1 VRTTAALRVF
11 ALLTVLCAGPV
22 RAAVSTAD
30 QTFADVASQD
40 DLTEIELGL
49 LALQNATSPHVRQF
63 AQRMV
68 SDHTQAA
75 HELMQVAKS
84 QNLELRTQIDAQHKS
99 DVDRLR
105 GMKGEEFDTAYMLD
119 MLQEHR
125 KGVLDFQKQA
135 QSGSDPALKS
145 FAQKY
150 LPALQQNL
158 QMAQSIAMVHQ

>member
-1 VRTTAALRVF
+1 MRRTAALRAF
-11 ALLTVLCAGPV
+11 TLLTALCAGPA
-22 RAAVSTAD
+22 RATVSATD

-68 SDHTQAA
+68 TDHTQANQ
-75 HELMQVAKS
+75 ELMQLAKS
-84 QNLELRTQIDAQHKS
+84 QNFDLPTQIDAKHKS

-105 GMKGEEFDTAYMLD
+105 GMNGEEFDTAYMQQ
-119 MLQEHR
+119 MVQEHK
-125 KGVLDFQKQA
+125 KGILDFQKQA
-135 QSGSDPALKS
+135 QSGSDPSLKS

-150 LPALQQNL
+150 LPILQQNL
-158 QMAQSIAMVHQ
+158 QMAQSIAIVHE

>member
-1 VRTTAALRVF
+1 VRTTAALGAF
-11 ALLTVLCAGPV
+11 ALLTMLCAGPV
-22 RAAVSTAD
+22 RAAVSTTD

-49 LALQNATSPHVRQF
+49 LALQNAISPHVRQF

-75 HELMQVAKS
+75 QELMQVAKS

-105 GMKGEEFDTAYMLD
+105 GMKGEAFDTGYMQD
-119 MLQEHR
+119 VLQEHR

-150 LPALQQNL
+150 LPILQQNL

>member
-1 VRTTAALRVF
+1 MTTTAALRAF

-22 RAAVSTAD
+22 RASVSTTD
-30 QTFADVASQD
+30 QTFVDLASQD

-49 LALQNATSPHVRQF
+49 LALQNATSPRVRQF

-75 HELMQVAKS
+75 QELMQVAKS

-105 GMKGEEFDTAYMLD
+105 GMKGEEFDTAYMQD

-135 QSGSDPALKS
+135 QSGSDPTLKS

-150 LPALQQNL
+150 LPILQQNL
-158 QMAQSIAMVHQ
+158 QMAQSIAMVDQ

>member
-1 VRTTAALRVF
+1 MRTTAALGAF

-22 RAAVSTAD
+22 RAAVSTTD

-75 HELMQVAKS
+75 QELMQVAKS

-105 GMKGEEFDTAYMLD
+105 GMKGEAFDTGYMQV
-119 MLQEHR
+119 QEHR

-150 LPALQQNL
+150 LPILQQNL

>member
-1 VRTTAALRVF
+1 VRTTAALGAF
-11 ALLTVLCAGPV
+11 ALLTMLCVGPV
-22 RAAVSTAD
+22 RAAVSTTD

-49 LALQNATSPHVRQF
+49 LALQNAISPHVRQF

-75 HELMQVAKS
+75 QELMQVAKS

-105 GMKGEEFDTAYMLD
+105 GMKGEAFDTGYMQV
-119 MLQEHR
+119 QEHR

-150 LPALQQNL
+150 LPILQQNL

>member
-1 VRTTAALRVF
+1 
-11 ALLTVLCAGPV
+11 
-22 RAAVSTAD
+22 
-30 QTFADVASQD
+30 
-40 DLTEIELGL
+40 
-49 LALQNATSPHVRQF
+49 
-63 AQRMV
+63 
-68 SDHTQAA
+68 
-75 HELMQVAKS
+75 
-84 QNLELRTQIDAQHKS
+84 
-99 DVDRLR
+99 LR

>member
-75 HELMQVAKS
+75 QELMQVAKS

-105 GMKGEEFDTAYMLD
+105 GMKGEAFDTGYMQV
-119 MLQEHR
+119 QEHR

-150 LPALQQNL
+150 LPILQQNL

>member
-1 VRTTAALRVF
+1 M
-11 ALLTVLCAGPV
+11 
-22 RAAVSTAD
+22 RAAVSTTD

-49 LALQNATSPHVRQF
+49 LALQNATSPRVRQF

-68 SDHTQAA
+68 TDHTQADQ
-75 HELMQVAKS
+75 ELMQLAKS
-84 QNLELRTQIDAQHKS
+84 QNFNLPTQIDAKHKS

-105 GMKGEEFDTAYMLD
+105 GMKGEEFDTAYMQK
-119 MLQEHR
+119 MVQEHR

-135 QSGSDPALKS
+135 QSGSDLSLTS

-150 LPALQQNL
+150 LPILQQNL
-158 QMAQSIAMVHQ
+158 QMAQSISIVHE